1 MVPQNDKRDSRAL
14 EPELSSDPIKK
25 AEAEARDGIR
35 QFDASIKSIQAAL
48 DRGIFKLRPSL
59 ILGLHREALA
69 GISSYAG
76 NYRPAGMNIKGSKH
90 QPPGAHLVPELVED
104 LCDYVNDHWQAN
116 SPIHLSSYVMC
127 RLNWIHPFADGNG
140 RTSRITSYVVLSISA
155 GYVLPGTPTIPD
167 QIVDNRTPYFN
178 ALDAADAAFAAGK
191 IDVRKMEEL
200 VGGLLAN
207 QLATFYKSSRWKV
220 ARSTE
225 ISLSHLVIKPAL
237 LRPRD
242 LSRPSK

>member
-1 MVPQNDKRDSRAL
+1 MSPQNDKRDSRAL
-14 EPELSSDPIKK
+14 EPELISDPIKK
-25 AEAEARDGIR
+25 AEAEARNGLR
-35 QFDASIKSIQAAL
+35 QYDAGIKSIQVAL
-48 DRGIFKLRPSL
+48 DRGTFKLRPSL

-76 NYRPAGMNIKGSKH
+76 NYRPAGVNIEGSKH

-104 LCDYVNDHWQAN
+104 LCDYVNDRWQTN
-116 SPIHLSSYVMC
+116 SPIHLSSYVMW

-140 RTSRITSYVVLSISA
+140 RTSRISSYVVLSISA

-167 QIVDNRTPYFN
+167 QIVDNRIPYFN

-191 IDVRKMEEL
+191 IDVGKMEEL

-207 QLATFYKSSRWKV
+207 QLTTFYKAAGGKLPG
-220 ARSTE
+220 APAST
-225 ISLSHLVIKPAL
+225 P
-237 LRPRD
+237 
-242 LSRPSK
+242 